1 MATLQDAVNL
11 LKCNICG
18 GNFNVYGE
26 NSIRCSDC
34 KKEVAIINKNIF
46 QFERNT
52 VSGDIMENT
61 MYGPEKDE
69 LKKELFKEKPDWLLT
84 GEKIETVNNPVILDY
99 GCGSS
104 RQIFDFANY
113 FKSKIIF
120 GVDFDLSP
128 LIISSQIA
136 EEFGYNNVFF
146 VQYSA
151 INIPFGDAVFDIV
164 SAHQVL
170 EHLSDPKKAMEEIS
184 KKMKKGAFFEADFP
198 NGHSLGEIMRHVFH
212 KIIRRK
218 NPHISKIN
226 LRKANKMFAGAQLK
240 VVKFTPD
247 QIFSGPII
255 YFYEGFLM
263 RFLKKKNKLWETRKK
278 LKKNI
283 VLKFIINF
291 ERRLSLLFPRLAHN
305 FRFILVKK

>member
-1 MATLQDAVNL
+1 MANLQDAVNL

-18 GNFNVYGE
+18 GNFSVYRE
-26 NSIRCSDC
+26 DLIRCSNC
-34 KKEVAIINKNIF
+34 EKEVAIINKNIF
-46 QFERNT
+46 QFEKNIASKD
-52 VSGDIMENT
+52 VMENT

-69 LKKELFKEKPDWLLT
+69 LKKELFEEKPEWFLIRK
-84 GEKIETVNNPVILDY
+84 KIKTTNNPVILDY

-104 RQIFDFANY
+104 RQVFDFANY
-113 FKSKIIF
+113 FKSKMIF
-120 GVDFDLSP
+120 GLDFDLSP

-136 EEFGYNNVFF
+136 REFGYNNIFF

-151 INIPFGDAVFDIV
+151 INIPFRDAVFDIV

-170 EHLSDPKKAMEEIS
+170 EHLSDPEKTMAEIS

-198 NGHSLGEIMRHVFH
+198 NGHSLGEIMRHIFH
-212 KIIRRK
+212 KIIGRK

-226 LRKANKMFAGAQLK
+226 LKKANKIFAGAQLK
-240 VVKFTPD
+240 VIKFTPD

-255 YFYEGFLM
+255 YFYEGFIM
-263 RFLKKKNKLWETRKK
+263 RFLKKRNKLWETRKK

-283 VLKFIINF
+283 ALKLLINF
-291 ERRLSLLFPRLAHN
+291 ERKISLLFPRLAHN
-305 FRFILVKK
+305 FRFILIKE